1 MRTGGFNDVR
11 TGVWTWSQMKN
22 VTFRYSLTLLPDP
35 RPEDTQKEIN
45 AFEPSTVFFKFE
57 T

>member
-1 MRTGGFNDVR
+1 M
-11 TGVWTWSQMKN
+11 WTWSQMKN